1 MWGWQT
7 SNSSLLQILHSSMS
21 SERGI
26 GLRGGG
32 GPGKYVGGQFGERR
46 KCDRVS
52 FLGLSTVLQKICA
65 QKNPGSLWSPKAEK
79 FEFLLLHSVLSG
91 GVDRRQKDYTHTHTH
106 THLDWNDLIQL
117 ASCTPQK
124 RTMPNCLTC
133 VIIAILSNDR
143 HFNQRI
149 KNRKTLFYEQF
160 LNTSFKCF

>member
-91 GVDRRQKDYTHTHTH
+91 GGSREGGGGRRWKDFGYEVLTKIPV
-106 THLDWNDLIQL
+106 LYEVPKLRNLNFCC
-117 ASCTPQK
+117 CTVCFLGRDSGGGGGE
-124 RTMPNCLTC
+124 RTMGLRSSQKSQ
-133 VIIAILSNDR
+133 VSM
-143 HFNQRI
+143 
-149 KNRKTLFYEQF
+149 K
-160 LNTSFKCF
+160 S